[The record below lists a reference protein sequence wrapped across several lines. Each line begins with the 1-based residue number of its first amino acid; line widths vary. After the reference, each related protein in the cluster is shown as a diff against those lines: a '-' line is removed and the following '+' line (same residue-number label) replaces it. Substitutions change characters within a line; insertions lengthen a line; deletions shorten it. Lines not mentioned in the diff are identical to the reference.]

1 MAVDSSKTEKATP
14 KKRQDERKK
23 GNLFKSQD
31 VISAVSVLSVF
42 LTLKLTFPSIYDR
55 LSLTLAEHIAYSATM
70 DELTTGN
77 AVVLLGNALLVVALA
92 TGPVVAVAVVVAILS
107 SGVQTRFRFSKELL
121 KFKFSRLNPIE
132 GFKRLLSM
140 RSIIELIKATLKITV
155 IVVVLMASYRSV
167 YDQFIELMMRDI
179 RQAVGFILNTIIDI
193 VFKLSLAFSAIAAL
207 DYLYQWWEYERN
219 LRMTKQEI
227 KEEYKQLEGDPQIK
241 GRIKE
246 RQRGMAQRRM
256 MQKVPTA
263 DVVIRNP
270 THYAIALRYNLKK
283 DRAPIVVA
291 KGQDSLALRIV
302 AVAEQYHIPTTE
314 NKPLAHA
321 LYEAVEVDCEIPP
334 EFYTA
339 LAEIL
344 AWVYS
349 LKKETGAP

>member
-1 MAVDSSKTEKATP
+1 
-14 KKRQDERKK
+14 
-23 GNLFKSQD
+23 
-31 VISAVSVLSVF
+31 
-42 LTLKLTFPSIYDR
+42 
-55 LSLTLAEHIAYSATM
+55 
-70 DELTTGN
+70 
-77 AVVLLGNALLVVALA
+77 
-92 TGPVVAVAVVVAILS
+92 
-107 SGVQTRFRFSKELL
+107 
-121 KFKFSRLNPIE
+121 
-132 GFKRLLSM
+132 M